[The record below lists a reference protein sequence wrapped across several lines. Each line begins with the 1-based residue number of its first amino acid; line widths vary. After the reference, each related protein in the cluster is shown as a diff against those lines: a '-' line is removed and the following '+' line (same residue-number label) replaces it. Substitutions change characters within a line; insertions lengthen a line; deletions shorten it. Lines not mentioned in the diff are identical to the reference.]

1 MRFDLLIR
9 GAEIH
14 DGLGGVSRGD
24 VGVLGT
30 WIAAVEPKIEASAA
44 RTIEANG
51 RILAPGFI
59 DIHSHADFAV
69 LREPRHE
76 CKVLQGVTTEV
87 FTSCGLGFTPST
99 PVSRELQ
106 LRQHGPLFGDI
117 PAVDLSTVKGY
128 LGAIKASVNA
138 AFLVSHGA
146 LRSSILGYEPRAA
159 TRDELKAMRVLARQA
174 AEEGALGMSAGPYYK
189 PACWAT
195 VEETAALAAE
205 VGGFFSIHIR
215 DHGRRIFESF
225 DEAIEICARART
237 PMQVSHL
244 QAIRMNRGRAPEMIA
259 KMEAARDRGLDVTAD
274 LYPYDAGSTMLSAVQ
289 PDEWDD
295 IPWDRA
301 HLCVD
306 GSCIGTKER
315 AKTLSGPYLVH
326 DRLEEE
332 VELFAKWEHSTFGS
346 DGLHIPGKPHPRLWG
361 TFPRVLHKWGMEMLP
376 KMTSKAAA
384 RLGLKDRGV
393 IRERAAADLVLLNN
407 PRDVATF
414 EDPVRPPE
422 GVDLVVVNGTVVAEN
437 GRHTGAVPGQV
448 LTN

>member
-24 VGVLGT
+24 VGVLGD
-30 WIAAVEPKIEASAA
+30 WIAAVEPRIDATAA

-51 RILAPGFI
+51 RVLAPGFI
-59 DIHSHADFAV
+59 DIHSHADFAL
-69 LREPRHE
+69 LREPDHA
-76 CKVLQGVTTEV
+76 CKILQGVTTEV
-87 FTSCGLGFTPST
+87 FTSCGLGFVPST
-99 PVSRELQ
+99 PESFRLQ
-106 LRQHGPLFGDI
+106 VEQHGPIFGEV
-117 PAVDLSTVKGY
+117 PAQHRTVKEY
-128 LGAIKASVNA
+128 LGAIRASVNS

-146 LRSSILGYEPRAA
+146 LRSSVLGYAAREA
-159 TRDELKAMRVLARQA
+159 TRDELKAMRALARQA

-189 PACWAT
+189 PACWAS

-237 PMQVSHL
+237 PMQISHL

-259 KMEAARDRGLDVTAD
+259 KMEAARARGLDVTAD
-274 LYPYDAGSTMLSAVQ
+274 LYPYDAGSTMLSSVQ
-289 PDEWDD
+289 PEEWDD

-301 HLCVD
+301 HLCAD

-332 VELFAKWEHSTFGS
+332 VELFAKWPHATFGS
-346 DGLHIPGKPHPRLWG
+346 DGLHIAGKPHPRLWG

-384 RLGLKDRGV
+384 RLGLKNRGV
-393 IRERAAADLVLLNN
+393 IREHAAADLVLLNK

-414 EDPVRPPE
+414 EDPVRAPE
-422 GVDLVVVNGTVVAEN
+422 GVDLVVVNGVVVAEN
-437 GRHTGAVPGQV
+437 GRHTGARPGKV
-448 LTN
+448 LAR